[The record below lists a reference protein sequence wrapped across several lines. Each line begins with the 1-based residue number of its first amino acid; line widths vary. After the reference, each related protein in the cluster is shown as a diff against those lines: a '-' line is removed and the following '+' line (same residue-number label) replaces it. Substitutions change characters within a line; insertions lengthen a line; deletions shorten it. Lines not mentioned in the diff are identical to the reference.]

1 MKSREIDAIRSE
13 GAELYIQS
21 YLMLEFGIPCS
32 MASRNMPGFDLIAHN
47 IDKKKSVKIQVK
59 YRRAK
64 NNDGVKI
71 HNFGFDFLTIV
82 LGNLG
87 RIGDFPGDQRDD
99 DSSNEIY
106 IIPRNDVEGNLLA
119 HNRYKIHKKDR
130 RREVF
135 KDNWKSILK
144 YLKIDTTV
152 KKTAIKP
159 WTKAELSTLKK
170 EYPISNTKD
179 LSKKLGRT
187 LEAVRFQA
195 KKHGLKKT
203 KSYTQSL
210 YKSARK

>member
-1 MKSREIDAIRSE
+1 MKGREIDAIRSE

-21 YLMLEFGIPCS
+21 YLMLEFGVPCS

-71 HNFGFDFLTIV
+71 HNFGFDFLTVV

-87 RIGDFPGDQRDD
+87 RIGDFPGDKRDD

-106 IIPRNDVEGNLLA
+106 IIPRNDVEENLLA
-119 HNRYKIHKKDR
+119 HNRYKIYKGERQK
-130 RREVF
+130 VF
-135 KDNWKSILK
+135 KNNWNSILK
-144 YLKIDTTV
+144 YLKIDTV
-152 KKTAIKP
+152 AKKTAVKT
-159 WTKAELSTLKK
+159 WTKSELSTLKK
-170 EYPISNTKD
+170 WYPKTDTKD

-195 KKHGLKKT
+195 KKSGLKKT
-203 KSYTQSL
+203 KGYMH
-210 YKSARK
+210 